1 MSQPS
6 ARVVAD
12 SISPSGVRLTTI
24 EAKMHRYVLAE
35 FNTHRVFSRNSASSR
50 AIPVAKQIAAVQDD
64 PALPLEWGAN
74 KPGMQAAA
82 PLQGEDLELAQ
93 KAWLRAR
100 DAAVAAAGELLAAGL
115 HKQISNRL
123 LEPFMWHTVIVT
135 STEWDNFYEQRCS
148 PLAQPEIRACAE
160 AMRTAM
166 HASTPVELE
175 AGQWHTPYVGD
186 DEQLKPEDVLKISS
200 ARCARVSYLTH
211 DGIRDTAKDLEL
223 YDRLVSAKPMH
234 ASPLEHVAR
243 PITATEKQL
252 GNLRGWRQLRHD
264 VEVGP

>member
-93 KAWLRAR
+93 KA
-100 DAAVAAAGELLAAGL
+100 
-115 HKQISNRL
+115 
-123 LEPFMWHTVIVT
+123 
-135 STEWDNFYEQRCS
+135 C
-148 PLAQPEIRACAE
+148 CAP
-160 AMRTAM
+160 R
-166 HASTPVELE
+166 
-175 AGQWHTPYVGD
+175 
-186 DEQLKPEDVLKISS
+186 
-200 ARCARVSYLTH
+200 
-211 DGIRDTAKDLEL
+211 
-223 YDRLVSAKPMH
+223 
-234 ASPLEHVAR
+234 
-243 PITATEKQL
+243 
-252 GNLRGWRQLRHD
+252 RGGGGRR
-264 VEVGP
+264 